1 MNKIEFNISI
11 ICELVFGVIKDW
23 NDKKIKK
30 KINAF
35 TLFILIIMMLIL
47 NNI

>member
-1 MNKIEFNISI
+1 MNKIEFNILI

-30 KINAF
+30 HGYTRAF
-35 TLFILIIMMLIL
+35 AVAATY
-47 NNI
+47 